1 MPNLH
6 CIGTVTA
13 REPEAYMLF
22 NALIDKDIR
31 LVIWVIQVRGNR
43 PGPGIVQRVN
53 IAHLDL
59 DTLAWL
65 PMGEYMAGISAC
77 LQCFRKLKSS

>member
-22 NALIDKDIR
+22 NALIDSDIR

-77 LQCFRKLKSS
+77 LQRFRKLKSS